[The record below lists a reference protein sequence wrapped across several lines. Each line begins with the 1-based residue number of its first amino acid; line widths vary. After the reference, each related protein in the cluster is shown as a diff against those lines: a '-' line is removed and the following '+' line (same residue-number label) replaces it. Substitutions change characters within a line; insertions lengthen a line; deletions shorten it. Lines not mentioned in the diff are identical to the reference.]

1 MFRALLVCCFWLIAA
16 TLPVSAT
23 GDGLVDGPLRVIV
36 PYAPG
41 GVNDVVAR
49 IVADGLQDT
58 FHQTVVVDNRPGGG
72 TVIGTQAALQAP
84 PDGRT
89 VLLINPTTAINVS
102 TFKQL
107 PYDVRRD
114 LAPLALIAS
123 YPNLLVV
130 GASSPYRTVQELV
143 RAAKASP
150 GKLNYA
156 SGGNGG
162 FTHLASELFK
172 IRTDTDITHVP
183 YKGSASTIP
192 ALISGD
198 VAMAIGD
205 PPAYLPQIRA
215 GQLRALA
222 VASESRYFA
231 APDVPTMS
239 EAGVSGYVA
248 EVWIGLAVRAGT
260 PAATIQKL
268 NAAVNELL
276 ANERIRE
283 RLRSQGLVPH
293 AAGVGAFDTQFAAEI
308 VQWAK
313 VVQTAGIQPE

>member
-1 MFRALLVCCFWLIAA
+1 MLRVLLTGGIWLIAA
-16 TLPVSAT
+16 ALPVST
-23 GDGLVDGPLRVIV
+23 RSEGLVDGPLRMIV

-49 IVADGLQDT
+49 IIAEGLQET
-58 FHQTVVVDNRPGGG
+58 LHQAVIVDNRPGGG
-72 TVIGTQAALQAP
+72 TIIGTQAALQAP

-89 VLLINPTTAINVS
+89 VLLINPTTAISVS
-102 TFKQL
+102 TFKKL

-114 LAPLALIAS
+114 IAPVALIAS

-130 GASSPYRTVQELV
+130 GASSPFRTVQDLV
-143 RAAKASP
+143 RAAKAAP

-172 IRTDTDITHVP
+172 VRTATKITHVP

-205 PPAYLPQIRA
+205 PPAYLPLIRS

-222 VASESRYFA
+222 VAGNARYFA
-231 APDVPTMS
+231 TPDVPSMS
-239 EAGVSGYVA
+239 EAGFSGYVA
-248 EVWIGLAVRAGT
+248 EVWIGLAVRSGT
-260 PAATIQKL
+260 PTQIVEKL
-268 NAAVNELL
+268 NSAINELL

-283 RLRSQGLVPH
+283 RLKSQGLEPK
-293 AAGVGAFDTQFAAEI
+293 AASVTAFSTQFIGEI
-308 VQWAK
+308 EQWAK
-313 VVQTAGIQPE
+313 VVQTAGIEPE